1 MLKSGDRRLETGVQT
16 NVFSGDR
23 RRETGVQTNVFSG
36 DGRQETGVQANAFS
50 GDGWRETGGQALLNV
65 SNGGERLARRF
76 FFRMLA
82 FCCARQP
89 VGSRGAG
96 LGSVGSGRGGLG
108 VAGFAAGQARE
119 GLHVDAN
126 VACRQP
132 FLGVSFAVWVNCTIF
147 AGNILYL
154 YGLLLI
160 NKVDTSGAKVDT
172 SGVKVDTSGAKVD
185 TSELDSKARFGREE
199 LEKLILSKA
208 QDYATIEEIATG
220 VGRSVDYIK
229 NKVMPRMVKEGK
241 MVRLHQ
247 KINHPNQKYKAK

>member
-1 MLKSGDRRLETGVQT
+1 MAFPISLVFEVLK
-16 NVFSGDR
+16 SGDR

-36 DGRQETGVQANAFS
+36 DGRRETGVQTKAFSGDRRRETGVQTNAFS

-126 VACRQP
+126 VAYRQP
-132 FLGVSFAVWVNCTIF
+132 FSGVSFAVWVNCTIF

-160 NKVDTSGAKVDT
+160 NKVDTSD
-172 SGVKVDTSGAKVD
+172 AKVD

>member
-1 MLKSGDRRLETGVQT
+1 M
-16 NVFSGDR
+16 
-23 RRETGVQTNVFSG
+23 
-36 DGRQETGVQANAFS
+36 
-50 GDGWRETGGQALLNV
+50 
-65 SNGGERLARRF
+65 
-76 FFRMLA
+76 
-82 FCCARQP
+82 
-89 VGSRGAG
+89 
-96 LGSVGSGRGGLG
+96 
-108 VAGFAAGQARE
+108 
-119 GLHVDAN
+119 DAN

-132 FLGVSFAVWVNCTIF
+132 FSGVSFAVWVNCTIF

-160 NKVDTSGAKVDT
+160 N
-172 SGVKVDTSGAKVD
+172 KVDTSGAKVD

>member
-1 MLKSGDRRLETGVQT
+1 
-16 NVFSGDR
+16 
-23 RRETGVQTNVFSG
+23 
-36 DGRQETGVQANAFS
+36 
-50 GDGWRETGGQALLNV
+50 
-65 SNGGERLARRF
+65 
-76 FFRMLA
+76 MLA
-82 FCCARQP
+82 FRCARQP
-89 VGSRGAG
+89 VGGAGAG

-172 SGVKVDTSGAKVD
+172 S
-185 TSELDSKARFGREE
+185 ELDSKARFGRDE